1 MVVSY
6 LVDASFSSYRD
17 CIKVQ
22 TVFQKLLH
30 EIKIFFAPLTTT
42 TLEKKSE

>member
-22 TVFQKLLH
+22 TVFQKLLN
-30 EIKIFFAPLTTT
+30 EIKIFFALTTT

>member
-22 TVFQKLLH
+22 TVFQKLLN
-30 EIKIFFAPLTTT
+30 EIKIFFAGSLNDNNSR
-42 TLEKKSE
+42 EKE